1 MQAVAAEL
9 SGHVKL
15 QLLPFLMR
23 RQKLELSLTFCGL
36 KILRASVP
44 SVRASLPFAARCVVA
59 RRLSPLPNEKSRSSD
74 KTKKSSHGGHGV
86 QGGSFGEA
94 RLKTGIRRLINRF

>member
-1 MQAVAAEL
+1 MQAVTAEL
-9 SGHVKL
+9 TGHVKL

-36 KILRASVP
+36 KILRGSVP

-59 RRLSPLPNEKSRSSD
+59 RRLGPQPNEKGRNSD

-86 QGGSFGEA
+86 HGVVLVKHG
-94 RLKTGIRRLINRF
+94 LKPASSD